1 MTTCVKFTKDNLC
14 YMCPKCLHLFFQKN
28 DMTRHIKRKTP
39 CKQAYICSL
48 SGSEILRK
56 SHNRYYFH
64 GVTKFPLLSTSQKI
78 NMLTQYDGELN
89 MIYDTSLL
97 ISSNKSL
104 PLERHIK
111 SNMAISSDGLRS
123 TSTFGPGPKKVGL
136 DQSTDDDLR
145 CNLLDLK
152 SPKKVDQLPSDMTTC
167 APTELMTPCYSMLDK
182 VEPTEVSLIPSDISQ
197 EQTKYIDQKQLFTEN
212 ITVVNGVTKYQCKM
226 CKYIFSCKRNL
237 IRHLDRKNSCNHQ
250 SKIRELTTELSIV
263 KTLDSISDKINTV
276 KSITTSDGVSKI
288 ALRNFVNDHYD
299 YSHIDK
305 NLALQVE
312 IFDPY
317 VFLSTLFSNN
327 VNKNV
332 FFDDRY
338 GYFYVE
344 GKIER
349 APKEKVGYV
358 LMEKLSATVTSFI
371 KTNPLINQEDYSHI
385 IKFYSV
391 ETFKYC
397 FDTYYRPYDMVK
409 REYIFNNVMM
419 LRTRDHYLG
428 DFVRAINY
436 YKDWTLLLMGVKFLD
451 DLHITYNYNLDIP
464 EKYQAVQHRYSNP
477 KYAYY
482 Y

>member
-1 MTTCVKFTKDNLC
+1 MTTCDATRLGLEESYNLNNASNDNKILPTEDPIHLKFTKDNVC

-28 DMTRHIKRKTP
+28 DMTRHIHRKIS
-39 CKQAYICSL
+39 CKQAYICTL

-56 SHNRYYFH
+56 SYNRYYFH

-78 NMLTQYDGELN
+78 NMVTHYDHELN

-97 ISSNKSL
+97 ISLNKSL
-104 PLERHIK
+104 PLERHIMGN
-111 SNMAISSDGLRS
+111 STGLADLQSAEDISGLRPLSSASHHQPEEESKNSS
-123 TSTFGPGPKKVGL
+123 TIDSI
-136 DQSTDDDLR
+136 
-145 CNLLDLK
+145 
-152 SPKKVDQLPSDMTTC
+152 
-167 APTELMTPCYSMLDK
+167 AEPTEL
-182 VEPTEVSLIPSDISQ
+182 
-197 EQTKYIDQKQLFTEN
+197 FNEN
-212 ITVVNGVTKYQCKM
+212 IIVINGVAKYQCKM
-226 CKYIFSCKRNL
+226 CKYNFTCKRNL
-237 IRHLDRKNSCNHQ
+237 IRHLDRKNSCNYQ
-250 SKIRELTTELSIV
+250 SQIRKISSELSVV
-263 KTLDSISDKINTV
+263 KTSGTISETINAV
-276 KSITTSDGVSKI
+276 KSITITDGTSKVF
-288 ALRNFVNDHYD
+288 LRDFVYDHYD

-305 NLALQVE
+305 KLALKDVF
-312 IFDPY
+312 FDHY

-327 VNKNV
+327 VNKNL

-344 GKIER
+344 GKVER

-358 LMEKLSATVTSFI
+358 LMEKLSITVTSFI
-371 KTNPLINQEDYSHI
+371 RTNPEIDQDSYAHI

-397 FDTYYRPYDMVK
+397 FDTYYRSYDMVK

-436 YKDWTLLLMGVKFLD
+436 YKDWTLLLMGVKSLD
-451 DLHITYNYNLDIP
+451 NLHITSNYELDIP